1 MSNKKEQLLNE
12 STVRRFMGLAGI
24 GALSNK
30 FVGEKQLNEEA
41 ATPEVPMEEQLEDEG
56 PPVPGEM
63 AAGPEDE
70 LPVDAEPPLPDE
82 GLGEEEPV
90 EDVDLSQEEAEVLIG
105 LGRKLEA
112 EMGDE
117 EEGLPPGEEEPGLAP
132 EMGPPPEEEEFGGP
146 PAPGEMA
153 ENLIKTLTTR
163 VANRVKKEYVVNE
176 VMKRVAKRLSPRKK
190 K

>member
-30 FVGEKQLNEEA
+30 FVGEKQLNEETDDA
-41 ATPEVPMEEQLEDEG
+41 PMEEQLEDEG

-63 AAGPEDE
+63 AAPPEDE
-70 LPVDAEPPLPDE
+70 LPLDAAPPLPDE
-82 GLGEEEPV
+82 DLGEEEPV
-90 EDVDLSQEEAEVLIG
+90 EDVDLSQEESEVLIG
-105 LGRKLEA
+105 LGKRLEA
-112 EMGDE
+112 EITGE
-117 EEGLPPGEEEPGLAP
+117 EEDLPPEEEPGLAP
-132 EMGPPPEEEEFGGP
+132 DLGLPPEEEEEEFGGP
-146 PAPGEMA
+146 PVPGEMA
-153 ENLIKTLTTR
+153 ENLIKTLTAR

-176 VMKRVAKRLSPRKK
+176 VMKRVARRLSPRKK